1 MLESGDGLVFRT
13 RPLTE
18 SSLIVRW
25 LTLEHGLISTV
36 AKGARRNES
45 PFRGKLDLGY
55 RCRLSFVRS
64 RRSDLHTLREAVVS
78 ETHDGIRHDYD
89 RLAAYGYAVRLL
101 EALLELETPVPSVFE
116 ITLSFLG
123 VIGDAPDAA
132 QLTLFYELKLLEDQ
146 GLWDPDFAATMS
158 PGASAACG
166 FALGHPLQELASL
179 RLDAG
184 QSAELHGR
192 ILRAWE
198 AHLGFVPK
206 AHPLSTAARELNR
219 ARMALPPIG
228 PS

>member
-1 MLESGDGLVFRT
+1 MLESGDGLVCRT

-55 RCRLSFVRS
+55 RCRLAFARS

-78 ETHDGIRHDYD
+78 ETHEGIRRDYE
-89 RLAAYGYAVRLL
+89 RLAAYAYGVRLL
-101 EALLELETPVPSVFE
+101 EALLEPETPVPSVFE
-116 ITLSFLG
+116 LTLAFLG
-123 VIGDAPDAA
+123 GVGESPDAA
-132 QLTLFYELKLLEDQ
+132 RFTLFYELKLLQDQ
-146 GLWDPDFAATMS
+146 GLWDSGPARVMS
-158 PGASAACG
+158 PGTSAACG
-166 FALGHPLQELASL
+166 FAIARPLRDSVSL

-184 QSAELHGR
+184 QCAELHGR
-192 ILRAWE
+192 ILRAWD

-206 AHPLSTAARELNR
+206 AHPLATVVG
-219 ARMALPPIG
+219 G
-228 PS
+228 PSHP